1 MGLLRNRNWA
11 NRWTRGGVSPEFR
24 QFVKAEFGVRVRNGA
39 WYKQAM
45 THGSMMSELAPG
57 EQSNERLEF
66 LGDSILGAVAAEL
79 VFFRY
84 PHQDEGPL
92 TQKRSN
98 LVSRKSLNR
107 IGEAMGLGDF
117 IQTTITQ
124 RPLPSTVVGNALE
137 ALIGAIY
144 LDHGYKKT
152 RALASSML
160 MRYGAEEVMEAT
172 ADFKSSLYHWAQVE
186 GKVVRYEDKTAQ
198 ASQDRVQGVHEV
210 VLIVDDRPVAEGAGT
225 SKKEAEQEAARLAL
239 ERGEWREK
247 PL

>member
-1 MGLLRNRNWA
+1 
-11 NRWTRGGVSPEFR
+11 
-24 QFVKAEFGVRVRNGA
+24 
-39 WYKQAM
+39 
-45 THGSMMSELAPG
+45 MMSELKAG

-84 PHQDEGPL
+84 PDEEEGPL

-107 IGEAMGLGDF
+107 IGEAMGLGEY

-124 RPLPSTVVGNALE
+124 RPLPSAVVGNALE

-160 MRYGAEEVMEAT
+160 MRYGAEKSMEANL
-172 ADFKSSLYHWAQVE
+172 DFKSSLYHWAQVE
-186 GKVVRYEDKTAQ
+186 GKMVRYEDKKAR
-198 ASQDRVQGVHEV
+198 AVEERAQGVHEV
-210 VLIVDDRPVAEGAGT
+210 VLMVDDRPVAEGAGT
-225 SKKEAEQEAARLAL
+225 SKKAAEQEAARVAL

-247 PL
+247 SL

>member
-1 MGLLRNRNWA
+1 
-11 NRWTRGGVSPEFR
+11 
-24 QFVKAEFGVRVRNGA
+24 
-39 WYKQAM
+39 
-45 THGSMMSELAPG
+45 MMSELQPG
-57 EQSNERLEF
+57 EQTNERLEF

-84 PHQDEGPL
+84 PNQDEGPL

-107 IGEAMGLGDF
+107 IGEAMGLGAH
-117 IQTTITQ
+117 IQTNITQ
-124 RPLPSTVVGNALE
+124 RPLPSTVIGNALE

-160 MRYGAEEVMEAT
+160 VRYGAEEVMEAS

-186 GKVVRYEDKTAQ
+186 GKVVRYEEKIVQGTHRQ
-198 ASQDRVQGVHEV
+198 VQGVHEV
-210 VLIVDDRPVAEGAGT
+210 VLVVDDRPVSEGSGS
-225 SKKEAEQEAARLAL
+225 SKKEAEQAAARVAL

>member
-1 MGLLRNRNWA
+1 MGLLRNRSWGHRWA
-11 NRWTRGGVSPEFR
+11 RGSISSELR
-24 QFVKAEFGVRVRNGA
+24 QFVRSEFGVRVRNGT

-45 THGSMMSELAPG
+45 THGSMMSELQPG
-57 EQSNERLEF
+57 EQTNERLEF

-84 PHQDEGPL
+84 PNQDEGPL

-107 IGEAMGLGDF
+107 IGEAMGLGAH
-117 IQTTITQ
+117 IQTNITQ
-124 RPLPSTVVGNALE
+124 RPLPSTVIGNALE

-160 MRYGAEEVMEAT
+160 VRYGAEEVMEAS

-186 GKVVRYEDKTAQ
+186 GKVVRYEDKIVQGTHKQ
-198 ASQDRVQGVHEV
+198 VQGVHEV
-210 VLIVDDRPVAEGAGT
+210 VLVVDDRPVSEGSGS
-225 SKKEAEQEAARLAL
+225 SKKEAEQEAARVAL

>member
-1 MGLLRNRNWA
+1 
-11 NRWTRGGVSPEFR
+11 
-24 QFVKAEFGVRVRNGA
+24 
-39 WYKQAM
+39 M
-45 THGSMMSELAPG
+45 THGSMMSELQPG
-57 EQSNERLEF
+57 EQTNERLEF

-84 PHQDEGPL
+84 PNQDEGPL

-107 IGEAMGLGDF
+107 IGEAMGLGAH
-117 IQTTITQ
+117 IQTNITQ
-124 RPLPSTVVGNALE
+124 RPLPSTVIGNALE

-160 MRYGAEEVMEAT
+160 VRYGAEEVMEAS

-186 GKVVRYEDKTAQ
+186 GKVVRYEDKIVQGTHKQ
-198 ASQDRVQGVHEV
+198 VQGVHEV
-210 VLIVDDRPVAEGAGT
+210 VLVVDDRPVSEGSGS
-225 SKKEAEQEAARLAL
+225 SKKEAEQEAARVAL

>member
-1 MGLLRNRNWA
+1 
-11 NRWTRGGVSPEFR
+11 
-24 QFVKAEFGVRVRNGA
+24 
-39 WYKQAM
+39 M
-45 THGSMMSELAPG
+45 THGSMMSELQPG
-57 EQSNERLEF
+57 EQTNERLEF

-84 PHQDEGPL
+84 PNQDEGPL

-107 IGEAMGLGDF
+107 IGEAMGLGAH
-117 IQTTITQ
+117 IQTNITQ
-124 RPLPSTVVGNALE
+124 RPLPSTVIGNALE

-160 MRYGAEEVMEAT
+160 VRYGAEEVMEAS

-186 GKVVRYEDKTAQ
+186 GKVVRYEEKIVQGTHRQ
-198 ASQDRVQGVHEV
+198 VQGVHEV
-210 VLIVDDRPVAEGAGT
+210 VLVVDDRPVSEGSGS
-225 SKKEAEQEAARLAL
+225 SKKEAEQAAARVAL

>member
-1 MGLLRNRNWA
+1 
-11 NRWTRGGVSPEFR
+11 
-24 QFVKAEFGVRVRNGA
+24 
-39 WYKQAM
+39 M
-45 THGSMMSELAPG
+45 THGSMMSELQPG
-57 EQSNERLEF
+57 EQTNERLEF

-84 PHQDEGPL
+84 PNQDEGPL

-107 IGEAMGLGDF
+107 IGEAMDLGAH
-117 IQTTITQ
+117 IQTNITQ
-124 RPLPSTVVGNALE
+124 RPLPSTVIGNALE

-160 MRYGAEEVMEAT
+160 VRYGAEEVMEAS

-186 GKVVRYEDKTAQ
+186 GKVVRYEDKIVQGTHKQ
-198 ASQDRVQGVHEV
+198 VQGVHEV
-210 VLIVDDRPVAEGAGT
+210 VLVVDDRPVSEGSGS
-225 SKKEAEQEAARLAL
+225 SKKEAEQEAARVAL

>member
-1 MGLLRNRNWA
+1 
-11 NRWTRGGVSPEFR
+11 
-24 QFVKAEFGVRVRNGA
+24 
-39 WYKQAM
+39 
-45 THGSMMSELAPG
+45 MMSELKPG

-79 VFFRY
+79 VFFRF
-84 PHQDEGPL
+84 PHEDEGPL

-124 RPLPSTVVGNALE
+124 RPLPSAVVGNALE

-160 MRYGAEEVMEAT
+160 MRYGAEEAMEAT
-172 ADFKSSLYHWAQVE
+172 ADFKSNLYHWAQVE
-186 GKVVRYEDKTAQ
+186 GKVVHYVEKNAQ
-198 ASQDRVQGVHEV
+198 DTVGKVQGVHEV
-210 VLIVDDRPVAEGAGT
+210 VLMVDDRPVAEGAGT
-225 SKKEAEQEAARLAL
+225 SKKEAEQDAARVAL
-239 ERGEWREK
+239 QRGEWREK

>member
-1 MGLLRNRNWA
+1 M
-11 NRWTRGGVSPEFR
+11 
-24 QFVKAEFGVRVRNGA
+24 RVRNGT

-45 THGSMMSELAPG
+45 THGSMMSELQPG
-57 EQSNERLEF
+57 EQTNERLEF

-84 PHQDEGPL
+84 PNQDEGPL

-107 IGEAMGLGDF
+107 IGEAMGLGAH
-117 IQTTITQ
+117 IQTNITQ

-160 MRYGAEEVMEAT
+160 VRYGAEEVMEAS

-186 GKVVRYEDKTAQ
+186 GKVVRYEEKTVQ
-198 ASQDRVQGVHEV
+198 GTNNQVQGVHEV
-210 VLIVDDRPVAEGAGT
+210 VLVVDDRPVSEGSGP
-225 SKKEAEQEAARLAL
+225 SKKEAEQAAARVAL

>member
-1 MGLLRNRNWA
+1 LGLLRNRKWA
-11 NRWTRGGVSPEFR
+11 NRWTRGGVSPDFR

-45 THGSMMSELAPG
+45 THGSMMSELEPG

-84 PHQDEGPL
+84 PDEEEGPL

-107 IGEAMGLGDF
+107 IGEAMGLGEY

-124 RPLPSTVVGNALE
+124 RPLPSAVVGNALE

-160 MRYGAEEVMEAT
+160 MRYGAEQSMEANS
-172 ADFKSSLYHWAQVE
+172 DFKSSLYHWAQVE
-186 GKVVRYEDKTAQ
+186 GKEVRYEDKKARESHEQ
-198 ASQDRVQGVHEV
+198 VQGVHEV
-210 VLIVDDRPVAEGAGT
+210 VLLVDDRLIAEGAGT
-225 SKKEAEQEAARLAL
+225 SKKAAEQEAARVAL

>member
-1 MGLLRNRNWA
+1 
-11 NRWTRGGVSPEFR
+11 
-24 QFVKAEFGVRVRNGA
+24 
-39 WYKQAM
+39 
-45 THGSMMSELAPG
+45 MMSELQPG
-57 EQSNERLEF
+57 EQTNERLEF

-84 PHQDEGPL
+84 PNQDEGPL

-107 IGEAMGLGDF
+107 IGEAMGLGAH
-117 IQTTITQ
+117 IQTNITQ

-160 MRYGAEEVMEAT
+160 VRYGAEEVMEAS

-186 GKVVRYEDKTAQ
+186 GKVVRYEEKTVQ
-198 ASQDRVQGVHEV
+198 GTNNQVQGVHEV
-210 VLIVDDRPVAEGAGT
+210 VLVVDDRPVSEGSGP
-225 SKKEAEQEAARLAL
+225 SKKEAEQAAARVAL

>member
-1 MGLLRNRNWA
+1 MI
-11 NRWTRGGVSPEFR
+11 RGDVRPEFR
-24 QFVKAEFGVRVRNGA
+24 QFVKSEFGVRIRNGA

-45 THGSMMSELAPG
+45 THGSMMSELRPG

-84 PHQDEGPL
+84 PHADEGPL

-107 IGEAMGLGDF
+107 IGEAMGLGEH

-124 RPLPSTVVGNALE
+124 DPLPSTVVGNALE

-152 RALASSML
+152 RSLASSML
-160 MRYGAEEVMEAT
+160 IRYGAEEVMEAT

-186 GKVVRYEDKTAQ
+186 GKTVRYEEKKAQ
-198 ASQDRVQGVHEV
+198 DALKEEQGVHQV
-210 VLIVDDRPVAEGAGT
+210 VLMVDNRPVAEGTGT
-225 SKKEAEQEAARLAL
+225 SKKEAEQEAARVAL

>member
-1 MGLLRNRNWA
+1 
-11 NRWTRGGVSPEFR
+11 
-24 QFVKAEFGVRVRNGA
+24 
-39 WYKQAM
+39 M
-45 THGSMMSELAPG
+45 THGSMMSELQPG
-57 EQSNERLEF
+57 EQTNERLEF

-84 PHQDEGPL
+84 PNQDEGPL

-107 IGEAMGLGDF
+107 IGEAMGLGAH
-117 IQTTITQ
+117 IQTNITQ

-160 MRYGAEEVMEAT
+160 VRYGAEEVMEAS

-186 GKVVRYEDKTAQ
+186 GKVVRYEEKTVQ
-198 ASQDRVQGVHEV
+198 GTNNQVQGVHEV
-210 VLIVDDRPVAEGAGT
+210 VLVVDDRPVSEGSGP
-225 SKKEAEQEAARLAL
+225 SKKEAEQAAARVAL